1 MKSYGFANLEWD
13 IPNTSKTKFNIAS
26 LTKQF
31 TGMAI
36 LKMAEQGKLKLE
48 DPVSKYF
55 AGSPPSWQGITIY
68 HLLSHTS
75 GIPNAEVG
83 DFPKGITQRYS
94 PIELIEMVRTKPLDF
109 QPGSKRK
116 YSNSGYYLLG
126 YIVENVAGQKYAEYI
141 DQNIFE
147 PLGMNDSGYETNT
160 SILKHKAQ
168 GYGVDGNTL
177 QNADYLDWSIPYS
190 AGALYST
197 TEDLLRWDRALYSEK
212 LLSRPWLD
220 QLFSPDK
227 SGYNYGWF
235 IKEEKGRTKIY
246 HEGGNPGFAAFIAR
260 YPKEKTVV
268 IVLANLETAPVA
280 KIADDLAAMYFE
292 K

>member
-1 MKSYGFANLEWD
+1 
-13 IPNTSKTKFNIAS
+13 
-26 LTKQF
+26 
-31 TGMAI
+31 MAI
-36 LKMAEQGKLKLE
+36 LKLAEQGKLKLE
-48 DPVSKYF
+48 DPVAKYF
-55 AGSPPSWQGITIY
+55 AGSPPSWEGITLY

-75 GIPNAEVG
+75 GIPNAEIG
-83 DFPKGITQRYS
+83 DFPKGIAQRYS
-94 PIELIEMVRTKPLDF
+94 PTELVEIVRTKPLDF

-126 YIVENVAGQKYAEYI
+126 YIVEKVTGQKYAEYI
-141 DQNIFE
+141 DQNIFK
-147 PLGMNDSGYETNT
+147 PLGMNNSGYETNT
-160 SILKHKAQ
+160 SILRHKAQ

-197 TEDLLRWDRALYSEK
+197 TEDLLRWDKALYTEK

-220 QLFSPDK
+220 RLFSPDK

-235 IKEEKGRTKIY
+235 IKDEKGRTKIY

-260 YPKEKTVV
+260 YPKDRTVV
-268 IVLANLETAPVA
+268 IVLSNLETAPVA
-280 KIADDLAAMYFE
+280 KIADDLAAMSFE